1 MAVDEATMDA
11 VFEVMKAH
19 DVAEARD
26 DELVQ
31 EAYALVEELTE
42 QVELVAGAYEDE
54 DARRAALLEE
64 VENILLDDG
73 LVEGPAVF
81 RTE

>member
-19 DVAEARD
+19 DEAEARD